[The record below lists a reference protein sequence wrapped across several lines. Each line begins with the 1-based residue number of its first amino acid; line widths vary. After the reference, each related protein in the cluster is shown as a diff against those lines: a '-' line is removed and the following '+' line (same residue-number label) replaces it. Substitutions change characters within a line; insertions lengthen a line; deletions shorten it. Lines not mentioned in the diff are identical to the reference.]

1 MLAAFM
7 TIQTLRCPHCSAP
20 LQRDANQNPPTQCS
34 YCHSALTLG
43 QPTTAPGTGRP
54 VTPGNLIA
62 AAAVLVLIGGGCV
75 VSMLVG
81 KPKSAPAAPA
91 PAVVEAPPA
100 PPKPPPPPPAP
111 PSPVKEVLRFGE
123 GGTNPGQLSHANH
136 LAVAADGSFFV
147 GETSTG
153 RVQKFDADGKYVD
166 VITLPPDKLTKK
178 NGVFGMAAD
187 AKGHVYVNRVGDVLV
202 YDAATLKLVRTIE
215 GSYPDRY
222 FHGGLAVD
230 AAGNILALAD
240 RTGDI
245 SLFTLSPAGRILSHH
260 PVHASDVAVDGT
272 GRVFLLGGSSLEVR
286 DAKGQVLSKVGAEG
300 RAVAFDGK
308 GHVYVSD
315 FSSVAVLSVDGA
327 KLATLPV
334 RGDDIGLDAKGRLV
348 AVDGD
353 HVTVSEVH
361 LP

>member
-1 MLAAFM
+1 MLAGLM

-34 YCHSALTLG
+34 YCHSALTQAPL
-43 QPTTAPGTGRP
+43 TAAPGTARP
-54 VTPGNLIA
+54 VTPGNLVA
-62 AAAVLVLIGGGCV
+62 AAAVLVLVGGGCL
-75 VSMLVG
+75 VSMVLG
-81 KPKSAPAAPA
+81 KKEPPP
-91 PAVVEAPPA
+91 APPA
-100 PPKPPPPPPAP
+100 PVVVAAPPPKPPAPPPPAP
-111 PSPVKEVLRFGE
+111 PSPSREVLRFGE
-123 GGTNPGQLSHANH
+123 AGTNPGQLSHANH
-136 LAVAADGSFFV
+136 LAVASDGSFFV

-153 RVQKFDADGKYVD
+153 RVQKFAPDGKYVD
-166 VITLPPDKLTKK
+166 GITLPPDKLTKK

-187 AKGHVYVNRVGDVLV
+187 AKGQVFVNRVGDVLV
-202 YDAATLKLVRTIE
+202 YDAATLKLVRTLE

-230 AAGNILALAD
+230 ASGNVLALAD

-245 SLFTLSPAGRILSHH
+245 SLFTLSPVGKVLAHH
-260 PVHASDVAVDGT
+260 PVHAVDVTVDGT

-286 DAKGQVLSKVGAEG
+286 DAKGQVLSKVGAQG

-308 GHVYVSD
+308 GHVFVSD
-315 FSSVAVLSVDGA
+315 YSSVEVLSPDGV
-327 KLATLPV
+327 KLAKLPV

-353 HVTVSEVH
+353 HVTVSEVS

>member
-1 MLAAFM
+1 M
-7 TIQTLRCPHCSAP
+7 TLQTLRCPHCSAP
-20 LQRDANQNPPTQCS
+20 LTRGANQQDPTQCS
-34 YCHSALTLG
+34 YCHAALTVG
-43 QPTTAPGTGRP
+43 KPAVAPGTGRP

-62 AAAVLVLIGGGCV
+62 AAAVLVLVGGGCL

-81 KPKSAPAAPA
+81 KPKAEPVAPA
-91 PAVVEAPPA
+91 PVVVEAEAPRPAPA
-100 PPKPPPPPPAP
+100 PPPEP

-123 GGTNPGQLSHANH
+123 AGTNPGQLSHANH

-153 RVQKFDADGKYVD
+153 RVQKFDATGKYVD
-166 VITLPPDKLTKK
+166 VITLPPDRLTKK

-187 AKGHVYVNRVGDVLV
+187 AKGNVYVNRVGDLLV
-202 YDAATLKLVRTIE
+202 YDAATLKLLRTIE

-230 AAGNILALAD
+230 GAGTIHALAD
-240 RTGDI
+240 RTGDLALI
-245 SLFTLSPAGRILSHH
+245 TLSATGKVLAQH
-260 PVHASDVAVDGT
+260 PVKATDVAVDGT
-272 GRVFLLGGSSLEVR
+272 GRLFLLGGSSLEVR
-286 DAKGQVLSKVGAEG
+286 DPKGQVLTKVGAKG
-300 RAVAFDGK
+300 RAVAFDGR

-315 FSSVAVLSVDGA
+315 FSSVAVLNEAGA
-327 KLATLPV
+327 TLATLPV

-353 HVTVSEVH
+353 HVTVSEVT